1 MTDNTEGLLSFE
13 NAMEQVTRDLAHYYA
28 DCFGLETVRRC
39 VEESYDLLASTARV
53 RAHLVPLTSNFA
65 RDRLAS
71 LAKAEGLTTSEVPQ
85 VLFVCV
91 QNAGRSQ
98 MAAALLADKVGDR
111 VDVRSAGSAPAADV
125 HPTVHRAMEEVGI
138 DLSTAYPKPL
148 TDETVRAA
156 DVVVTMGC
164 GDACPVY
171 PGKRYLNWELSD
183 PAATDLDGVR
193 LLRAEIDAH
202 VTDLLQSLDIDIE
215 RPTHA

>member
-1 MTDNTEGLLSFE
+1 MAETSEGLLNSE
-13 NAMEQVTRDLAHYYA
+13 HSLEQITQDLARRYA
-28 DCFGLETVRRC
+28 DCFSVESVRKY
-39 VEESYDLLASTARV
+39 VEESYDLLASCTRV
-53 RAHLVPLTSNFA
+53 RLHLVPLTAKFA

-91 QNAGRSQ
+91 RNAGRSQ

-111 VDVRSAGSAPAADV
+111 VDVRSAGSAPAAEV
-125 HPTVHRAMEEVGI
+125 HPTVHRAMAEVGV
-138 DLSTAYPKPL
+138 DLSAAYPKPL

-171 PGKRYLNWELSD
+171 PGKRYRNWELSD
-183 PAATDLDGVR
+183 PAATDLDRVR

-202 VTDLLQSLDIDIE
+202 VTDLLQSLDIDTE
-215 RPTHA
+215 RPSHA

>member
-1 MTDNTEGLLSFE
+1 MSDTPDGLLSPE
-13 NAMEQVTRDLAHYYA
+13 HTLEQVTRDLARRYA
-28 DCFGLETVRRC
+28 DCFSLETVRNC
-39 VEESYDLLASTARV
+39 VEESYGLLAATARV
-53 RAHLVPLTSNFA
+53 RRHLVSLTASFA

-71 LAKAEGLTTSEVPQ
+71 LAKAEGLTTTDTPQ

-98 MAAALLADKVGDR
+98 MAAALLAHKAAGR
-111 VDVRSAGSAPAADV
+111 IDVRSAGSTPGAEV
-125 HPTVHRAMEEVGI
+125 HPSAEAVMREVGI

-171 PGKRYLNWELSD
+171 PGKRYLNWELGD
-183 PAATDLDGVR
+183 PAAHDLDGVR
-193 LLRAEIDAH
+193 ALREEIDAH
-202 VTDLLQSLDIDIE
+202 VTDLLQTLGIDSE
-215 RPTHA
+215 RPAHA

>member
-1 MTDNTEGLLSFE
+1 MADSSEGLLNSE
-13 NAMEQVTRDLAHYYA
+13 HSLEQITRDLARRYA
-28 DCFGLETVRRC
+28 DCFSPETVRKC
-39 VEESYDLLASTARV
+39 VEESYGLLASST
-53 RAHLVPLTSNFA
+53 L
-65 RDRLAS
+65 
-71 LAKAEGLTTSEVPQ
+71 GLPQ

-98 MAAALLADKVGDR
+98 MAAALLADKAGDR
-111 VDVRSAGSAPAADV
+111 VDVRSAGSAPAAEV

-138 DLSTAYPKPL
+138 DLSAAYPKPL

-202 VTDLLQSLDIDIE
+202 VTDLLQSLGIETE

>member
-1 MTDNTEGLLSFE
+1 MAETSEGLLNSE
-13 NAMEQVTRDLAHYYA
+13 RSLEQITQDLARRYA
-28 DCFGLETVRRC
+28 ECFSPETVRKC
-39 VEESYDLLASTARV
+39 VEESYDLLASSARV
-53 RAHLVPLTSNFA
+53 RLHLVPLASNFA

-98 MAAALLADKVGDR
+98 MAAALLAYKVGDR
-111 VDVRSAGSAPAADV
+111 VDVRSAGSAPAGDV

-138 DLSTAYPKPL
+138 DLSAAYPKPL

-164 GDACPVY
+164 GDACPGY

-202 VTDLLQSLDIDIE
+202 VTDLVQSLGIDTE
-215 RPTHA
+215 RPTHV